1 MMAIVFKSNVEVC
14 KDMISK
20 EAINFL
26 REVAGEIQGQA
37 QRNSRVDTG
46 QLKSSWQWVVDKEEY
61 KAYIGSNLENAIWE
75 EFGTGI
81 YAEDNNGAASGR
93 GRQTPWIYT
102 DSKGN
107 TRFTRG
113 KTANHTL
120 QRAFDMKKKCIDK
133 YAKSTFGGIK

>member
-1 MMAIVFKSNVEVC
+1 MAIVFKSNVEAC
-14 KDMISK
+14 KD
-20 EAINFL
+20 AIEEQVLNFL
-26 REVAGEIQGQA
+26 TEVGGEIQGQA
-37 QRNSRVDTG
+37 VRNSRVDTG
-46 QLKSSWQWVVDKEEY
+46 QLRSSWDY
-61 KAYIGSNLENAIWE
+61 KVKGNSVFIGSPLENAIWE

-81 YAEDNNGAASGR
+81 YAEDTNGAASGR

-120 QRAFDMKKKCIDK
+120 QRAYDMKKKNIDK